1 MTKTKTKEGTG
12 EGGDWDLVLEPRK
25 KWLDI
30 NIREIIHYRDLVWLF
45 VQRDFAT
52 VYKQTILGP
61 LWFVINPLMTTVM
74 YTFVF
79 GGLAK
84 IGTDGIPFLL
94 FYYGGT
100 MLWTYFSSC
109 LTNAADVFSTNS
121 GLFGKVYFPRLVV
134 PISKVFSNMISL
146 GIQFATLMAFYIY
159 YLATGAHISPSP
171 WAFAF
176 PLLVAWLAI
185 LGTGL
190 GMIIS
195 SLTTKYRD
203 LRQLLG
209 FGISLAMY
217 ATPIIYPLSQ
227 IPEKYSWAFYI
238 NPVSA
243 PVELFRIW
251 FYGAG
256 NVPLG
261 MIVASLGMTVA
272 FFFFGLVLFGRNE
285 KTFIDVA

>member
-1 MTKTKTKEGTG
+1 MSGTL
-12 EGGDWDLVLEPRK
+12 ETTSPEENWTLVLEPKK
-25 KWLDI
+25 KWLDL
-30 NIREIIHYRDLVWLF
+30 NIREIIRYRDLVWLF
-45 VQRDFAT
+45 VNRDFAT

-61 LWFVINPLMTTVM
+61 LWFVINPLVTTIM

-79 GGLAK
+79 GNLAK

-100 MLWTYFSSC
+100 MLWSYFSSC
-109 LTNAADVFSTNS
+109 LTNAADVFSSNA
-121 GLFGKVYFPRLVV
+121 GLFGKVYFPRLVS

-146 GIQFATLMAFYIY
+146 GIQFATLMAFFVY
-159 YLATGAHISPSP
+159 YLATGAPIRPSW

-176 PLLVAWLAI
+176 PLLIAWLAA
-185 LGTGL
+185 LGTGI
-190 GMIIS
+190 GMVVS
-195 SLTTKYRD
+195 SMTTKYRD
-203 LRQLLG
+203 LRHLLS
-209 FGISLAMY
+209 FGMSLAMY

-256 NVPLG
+256 TVPPL
-261 MIVASLGMTVA
+261 MIATSLAMTVA
-272 FFFFGLVLFGRNE
+272 FLFFGLVLFGHNE
-285 KTFIDVA
+285 RTFIDVA

>member
-1 MTKTKTKEGTG
+1 MSGTI
-12 EGGDWDLVLEPRK
+12 ETVAPEENWTLVLEPKK
-25 KWLDI
+25 KWLEL
-30 NIREIIHYRDLVWLF
+30 NIREIIRYRDLVWLF
-45 VQRDFAT
+45 VNRDFAT

-61 LWFVINPLMTTVM
+61 LWFVINPLVTTVM

-79 GGLAK
+79 GNLAK

-100 MLWTYFSSC
+100 MLWSYFSSC
-109 LTNAADVFSTNS
+109 LTNAADVFTSNS
-121 GLFGKVYFPRLVV
+121 GLFGKVYFPRLVA

-146 GIQFATLMAFYIY
+146 GIQFATLMAFFVY
-159 YLATGAHISPSP
+159 YLATGAPIRPS
-171 WAFAF
+171 WWTFAF
-176 PLLVAWLAI
+176 PLLIAWLAA
-185 LGTGL
+185 LGTGI
-190 GMIIS
+190 GMVIS
-195 SLTTKYRD
+195 SMTTKYRD
-203 LRQLLG
+203 LRHLLG
-209 FGISLAMY
+209 FGMSLAMY

-256 NVPLG
+256 TVPPL
-261 MIVASLGMTVA
+261 MIATSLGMTAA
-272 FFFFGLVLFGRNE
+272 FLFFGLVLFGHNE
-285 KTFIDVA
+285 RTFIDVA